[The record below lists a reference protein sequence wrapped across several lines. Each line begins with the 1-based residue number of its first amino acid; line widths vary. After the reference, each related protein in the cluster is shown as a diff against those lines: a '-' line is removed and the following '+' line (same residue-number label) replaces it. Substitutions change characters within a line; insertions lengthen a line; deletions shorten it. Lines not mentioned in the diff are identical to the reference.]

1 MIACNRNS
9 WPAQSNFELISHK
22 LIKFWISIRT
32 KPSPLQQKV
41 SVQIF
46 ASNKRILLHPKTT
59 NNYFFK
65 SHCWASTG
73 SFASQFNRKNFV
85 TMYPAMYPVHGSESL
100 LPQNKV
106 NHRICLCCIN
116 IYIVAFNTST
126 DQVIQHFVILLNDCH
141 FQRICDA
148 PYSVNET
155 SSPCAFQ
162 VSFHQEKWVF
172 SWSAQGSSALF
183 LMRGT

>member
-73 SFASQFNRKNFV
+73 SFASQFNHKNFV

-100 LPQNKV
+100 LP
-106 NHRICLCCIN
+106 
-116 IYIVAFNTST
+116 IVP

-141 FQRICDA
+141 FQCICDA